1 MTGDPEVKSP
11 DAQEVCCYIAHND
24 AVRVDVAV
32 LLEKEVEI
40 LQLRERLWDTEEG
53 PIIPG

>member
-40 LQLRERLWDTEEG
+40 LQLSERLWDTEEG